1 MSFLHPE
8 FFYAFFTLLIPII
21 IHLFNFRRFKTVY
34 FTNVKFLKE
43 IDEDKRAKSKLR
55 NLLILLTRLLA
66 LAMIILAFTQ
76 PFIPADDSKTKDT
89 RNKAVS
95 IYIDNSF
102 SMNTV
107 DSEGKLLDIAKVKAK
122 EIASSY
128 GQDDLFQILTNDF
141 EGKHQRL
148 HNKDDYF
155 DLLTEIKTT
164 PTVRNLSDIFKRQK
178 ESLQNELDKKHIY
191 FIISDFQKSIA
202 DIPHFAKTD
211 SASELYFI
219 PLNTAQQQNISVDS
233 CWFQSPIL
241 QLNQQCELSVV
252 VKSLTNQKADNVPI
266 QLSINGKQKALTSC
280 SIDPLDKKT
289 VLLSFVNTESGW
301 QQAKISIKD
310 YPITFDD
317 TYYFSYHVAENINVY
332 CINESEPS
340 PFINA
345 VFDSDPYFKVTDASV
360 SQINYN
366 KLKAQQLIILN
377 DIKSISS
384 GLIHDLVLHIE
395 NGGNLLVF
403 PSLKADLNSYNELLN
418 SLNTDNYLGIRNEEN
433 QSTKLNIQSPIF
445 SNVFQSIP
453 KNIKLP
459 SVKNY
464 YSFTRKTNTTFE
476 NLISFDNNESLI
488 SMYEHKTG
496 HIFLSAVNLNPEIS
510 NLAKHAIFVPLL
522 YKIALLN
529 TSIPKISYKI
539 GKDKTLELSNKEVVN
554 ENNLYKLVR
563 DDFEVIPETKM
574 IGSKIVLQT
583 HDQIQE
589 PGHYCLYGNN
599 NNITDCY
606 SFNFN
611 RKESDLTC
619 MNLAE
624 LSDLAIT
631 KSIKIIDN
639 WEKDLSTQLNIINRG
654 TELWKLCITFAL
666 IFLGIEVLL
675 LRFWKS

>member
-1 MSFLHPE
+1 MNFLHPE
-8 FFYAFFTLLIPII
+8 FSYGFFALLIPIL

-66 LAMIILAFTQ
+66 LAMIILAFMQ
-76 PFIPADDSKTKDT
+76 PFMPVDENRTNDT
-89 RNKAVS
+89 RNNAVS

-102 SMNTV
+102 SMNAV
-107 DSEGKLLDIAKVKAK
+107 DSEGKLLDIAKVKAR

-155 DLLTEIKTT
+155 DLLTEIKIT
-164 PTVRNLSDIFKRQK
+164 PTVRNLSDILKRQK
-178 ESLQNELDKKHIY
+178 ESLQKESDKKHIY
-191 FIISDFQKSIA
+191 FIISDFQKASA
-202 DIPHFAKTD
+202 DIPQFNKTD
-211 SASELYFI
+211 SSSELYFI
-219 PLNTAQQQNISVDS
+219 PLITSQQQNVSVDS

-252 VKSLTNQKADNVPI
+252 VKNLSNQNADNVPI

-280 SIDPLDKKT
+280 SIDQLGKKK
-289 VLLSFVNTESGW
+289 VQLSFVNTESGW
-301 QQAKISIKD
+301 QKAKISIKD

-317 TYYFSYHVAENINVY
+317 TYYFSYYVADNINIY

-340 PFINA
+340 PYLNA
-345 VFDSDPYFKVTDASV
+345 VFDSDPYFNVTNSSV
-360 SQINYN
+360 SHINYN
-366 KLKAQQLIILN
+366 ELSTQQLIILN

-384 GLIHDLVLHIE
+384 GLIYDLKLHIE
-395 NGGNLLVF
+395 DGGNLLVF

-418 SLNTDNYLGIRNEEN
+418 SLNTDNYLGLRNEEK
-433 QSTKLNIQSPIF
+433 QSSKLNIQSSIF

-453 KNIKLP
+453 KNITLP

-488 SMYEHKTG
+488 SMYEYKTG
-496 HIFLSAVNLNPEIS
+496 HIFLSAVNLDPEIS
-510 NLAKHAIFVPLL
+510 DLAKHAIFVPLL

-539 GKDKTLELSNKEVVN
+539 GKDKTLELNNKEVVN

-574 IGSKIVLQT
+574 IGSKIVLLT

-589 PGHYCLYGNN
+589 PGHYSIYGEN
-599 NNITDCY
+599 NNISNCY

-611 RKESDLTC
+611 RKESDLTY
-619 MNLAE
+619 MDLTE
-624 LSDLAIT
+624 LHDLALT

-639 WEKDLSTQLNIINRG
+639 WKNDLSTQLNIINRG